1 MIYEDN
7 AAVYFYEMLEFVIT
21 YLREI
26 LKDSTHSRFYL
37 AVDTGEGVHEI

>member
-7 AAVYFYEMLEFVIT
+7 AAVCFYEMLEFVVS

-26 LKDSTHSRFYL
+26 SNDTTHSRFYL
-37 AVDTGEGVHEI
+37 AVDTGEGVHKI